1 MAIVGVNFKES
12 NAQKLILISMT
23 VVIVAAFVERYSGTK
38 ETATIPQI
46 FIGAFVAT
54 ALLLLLSY
62 VLPEFA
68 VGLAITT
75 MVAMVITKGQPFW
88 DAINK
93 VFKNTTPVTAPSA
106 PSSPLVPP
114 VGQPS
119 SLYSS
124 LPLST
129 PGSNDSGTALNAL

>member
-23 VVIVAAFVERYSGTK
+23 MVIVAAFVERYSGTK

-68 VGLAITT
+68 VGLAVT
-75 MVAMVITKGQPFW
+75 AMVSMIVSKGQPFW
-88 DAINK
+88 DALNK
-93 VFKNTTPVTAPSA
+93 VFKNPTTPITPST
-106 PSSPLVPP
+106 PESPLVPP

-119 SLYSS
+119 SLYTQT
-124 LPLST
+124 PLIT
-129 PGSNDSGTALNAL
+129 PGSGTALTAQ